1 MAKLP
6 GLTEYYATLGA
17 PAINFGRGL
26 LGYQDPVG
34 TETMQ
39 NRMTEIEAGRTKGNV
54 GYEEYGLTPSGGR
67 MVGGL
72 MDLAVNNPA
81 DFALAGSVGKYD
93 FSPEGRTGLNYDFT
107 PDQDTGSTGSA
118 MLDYVNS
125 GGVRNSL
132 SNLRDSFSNMG
143 SAQASEITQPQN
155 LGFRSMVDMANDANN
170 FDSQFNNTPMQMSP
184 TGPFNFQ
191 TRSAPTIDRSNV
203 MGRDLEADDGAQI
216 VDGLTSPY
224 TIRGQ
229 IANDLS
235 GLRNKI
241 GSGLGS
247 LKDFAMNKG
256 TQGFNL
262 ARQIPGMALSAMTGI
277 PGIGM
282 ALGLLGKMGSN
293 EYAQATTAN
302 MQKQNNNLQGLGL
315 DGVSNFGGVTTDDL
329 GRITNNGL
337 NYNTPEGI
345 MSGYNSGFDLAG
357 KALGRIGTIQEAI
370 EKGRFKDKFALDRA
384 NKKINNLK
392 TAAVASAQAKRQAY
406 QDKIDRAKNQAA
418 QDRARTKSITA
429 GYGGHDN
436 SPGATGPTAA
446 GAGMGYGGGYASDHG
461 FKKDGGMIGYRNG
474 GLASMFTRRR

>member
-1 MAKLP
+1 
-6 GLTEYYATLGA
+6 
-17 PAINFGRGL
+17 
-26 LGYQDPVG
+26 
-34 TETMQ
+34 
-39 NRMTEIEAGRTKGNV
+39 
-54 GYEEYGLTPSGGR
+54 
-67 MVGGL
+67 
-72 MDLAVNNPA
+72 
-81 DFALAGSVGKYD
+81 
-93 FSPEGRTGLNYDFT
+93 
-107 PDQDTGSTGSA
+107 
-118 MLDYVNS
+118 
-125 GGVRNSL
+125 
-132 SNLRDSFSNMG
+132 
-143 SAQASEITQPQN
+143 
-155 LGFRSMVDMANDANN
+155 MVDMANKANN
-170 FDSQFNNTPMQMSP
+170 FNSQFNNTPMQMSP

-262 ARQIPGMALSAMTGI
+262 AKQIPGMALSAMTGI

-282 ALGLLGKMGSN
+282 ILGALGKMGSN

-345 MSGYNSGFDLAG
+345 MSGYNSGFDLASS
-357 KALGRIGTIQEAI
+357 ALGRIGKIQDGLALG
-370 EKGRFKDKFALDRA
+370 KFKNVNKA
-384 NKKINNLK
+384 NQKINNLK